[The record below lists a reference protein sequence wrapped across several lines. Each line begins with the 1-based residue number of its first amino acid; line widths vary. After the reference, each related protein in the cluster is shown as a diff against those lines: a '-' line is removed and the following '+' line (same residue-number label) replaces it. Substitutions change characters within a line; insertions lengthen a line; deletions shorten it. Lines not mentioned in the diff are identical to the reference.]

1 MLKWARMMLNI
12 NSILEVWRKVGGF
25 FENSH
30 LQNQDDGADWVH
42 FFGMPFMHYQSNK
55 GGPSVCAIF
64 KIRNLSSVL
73 RFPPIKGLPENT

>member
-1 MLKWARMMLNI
+1 MLKCARMMLNI

-55 GGPSVCAIF
+55 GEPSLCVPF
-64 KIRNLSSVL
+64 SKLETFRVPYGSK
-73 RFPPIKGLPENT
+73 FPI